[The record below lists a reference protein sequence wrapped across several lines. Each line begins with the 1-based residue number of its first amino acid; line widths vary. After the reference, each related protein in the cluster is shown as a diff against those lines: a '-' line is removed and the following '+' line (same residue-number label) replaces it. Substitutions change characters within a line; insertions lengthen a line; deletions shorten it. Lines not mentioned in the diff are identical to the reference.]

1 MLAISMIFKVSGL
14 RIEINGEQLQDTFC
28 VESVFNFLIVYRV
41 ADTLFIYYFYGFT
54 RDATFSSIRTR
65 NICVRKME
73 ISRRIINR

>member
-41 ADTLFIYYFYGFT
+41 ADDFSFIIFM
-54 RDATFSSIRTR
+54 DLHEVLPSP
-65 NICVRKME
+65 V
-73 ISRRIINR
+73 